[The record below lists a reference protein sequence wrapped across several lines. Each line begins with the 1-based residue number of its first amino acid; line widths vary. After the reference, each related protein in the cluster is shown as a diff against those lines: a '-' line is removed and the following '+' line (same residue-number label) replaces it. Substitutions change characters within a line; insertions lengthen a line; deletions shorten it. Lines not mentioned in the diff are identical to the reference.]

1 MRAYVR
7 ADVQTGAAATVM
19 RETALLHIKFA
30 PRATRGSF
38 SFLFIR
44 CFDAHESTANAET
57 IRRREIRNNRAQC
70 ASTRAPGAWPPAA
83 VTAAAATTVA
93 VFLEIRDARFARQAK
108 HCWPEAD
115 GEGS

>member
-1 MRAYVR
+1 M
-7 ADVQTGAAATVM
+7 
-19 RETALLHIKFA
+19 ALLHMKFA
-30 PRATRGSF
+30 RRATRSSF

-44 CFDAHESTANAET
+44 CFDAHESTADAGT

-83 VTAAAATTVA
+83 AVAAVA
-93 VFLEIRDARFARQAK
+93 LEIRGARFARQAK
-108 HCWPEAD
+108 HCRAEAD